1 MKNFAIKLSGPAGSG
16 MMQAGEILSKALNR
30 LGFYTLMYPEYPSRI
45 RGGDNNVLI
54 VFSSEKY
61 IAAVEKIDLL
71 LAFGKENYERHKGEV
86 GGPAFAKATAGKGGK
101 YEAGELGLNK
111 IAKKLGNPLVANT
124 AGLGFIFRILGFE
137 LRILEEQIKEE
148 FGKNQEILK
157 LNLEAVRKGYEVG
170 VSCGLWDVG
179 RVVRVRVGKTIVNL
193 TGNEALVEGI
203 LKADCGFAAIYPMTP
218 INSILAML
226 TRSKVQVFRP
236 EDEIAGIMAAIGA
249 SYAGKRALVATSGGG
264 FSLMIEGIGM
274 AGIAEIPI
282 VIILGQ
288 RTGPSTGM
296 ATFSSQSDLNF
307 AIYGGHGE
315 FPRIV
320 LAPGDLK
327 EAYFLGQEAFNL
339 AEHYQVPV
347 ILLTDKYL
355 AESRFSEDE
364 GELKVS
370 PASAEATAGKQ
381 VSQVPEH
388 YKRYRFTKDGISPRA
403 FPGQAAFLTN
413 SYEHDEYGFSSD
425 DIENRKKM
433 MEKRMGKLDGLSGGY
448 EPHFVPFA
456 GGTSRGKGFDPEIPM
471 LVGWGST
478 KEIILNFLKDYREFN
493 YLHISRPWPF
503 PAEAEEILRK
513 SKRIVSIEG
522 NFSGQMA
529 DIIEKLIFRRVER
542 ILKDDGRPFFKGELR
557 EKILNPNF

>member
-1 MKNFAIKLSGPAGSG
+1 
-16 MMQAGEILSKALNR
+16 
-30 LGFYTLMYPEYPSRI
+30 
-45 RGGDNNVLI
+45 
-54 VFSSEKY
+54 
-61 IAAVEKIDLL
+61 
-71 LAFGKENYERHKGEV
+71 
-86 GGPAFAKATAGKGGK
+86 
-101 YEAGELGLNK
+101 
-111 IAKKLGNPLVANT
+111 
-124 AGLGFIFRILGFE
+124 
-137 LRILEEQIKEE
+137 
-148 FGKNQEILK
+148 
-157 LNLEAVRKGYEVG
+157 
-170 VSCGLWDVG
+170 
-179 RVVRVRVGKTIVNL
+179 
-193 TGNEALVEGI
+193 
-203 LKADCGFAAIYPMTP
+203 
-218 INSILAML
+218 ML

-503 PAEAEEILRK
+503 PSEAEEILRK

>member
-1 MKNFAIKLSGPAGSG
+1 MKNFAIKLSGPAGAG

-30 LGFYTLMYPEYPSRI
+30 LDFYTLMYPEYPSRI
-45 RGGDNNVLI
+45 RGGDNNVLV

-249 SYAGKRALVATSGGG
+249 SYAGKRAMVATSGGG
-264 FSLMIEGIGM
+264 FSLMIEGMGM
-274 AGIAEIPI
+274 AGTAEIPI
-282 VIILGQ
+282 VIIVGQ

-296 ATFSSQSDLNF
+296 ATFSSQADLNF
-307 AIYGGHGE
+307 AIFGGHGE

-320 LAPGDLK
+320 LSPGDLK
-327 EAYFLGQEAFNL
+327 EAFFLGAEAFNL

-355 AESRFSEDE
+355 AESRFSVDKEELEKIRNSVDRGKLVE
-364 GELKVS
+364 GFE
-370 PASAEATAGKQ
+370 GDGGFGC
-381 VSQVPEH
+381 
-388 YKRYRFTKDGISPRA
+388 KRYEFTKDGISPRA
-403 FPGQAAFLTN
+403 FPGQTAFLTN

-425 DIENRKKM
+425 EVENRKKM
-433 MEKRMGKLDGLSGGY
+433 MKKRMRKLSGLEGGY
-448 EPHFVPFA
+448 GRYGENGA
-456 GGTSRGKGFDPEIPM
+456 KTT

-478 KEIILNFLKDYREFN
+478 KEIILDFLKDHQEFN
-493 YLHISRPWPF
+493 YLHIWRPWPF
-503 PAEAEEILRK
+503 PKEAEEILKK
-513 SKRIVSIEG
+513 SKRIVCVEG

-529 DIIEKLIFRRVER
+529 DMIERLIFRKVER
-542 ILKDDGRPFFKGELR
+542 VLKDDGRPFFKRELEAR
-557 EKILNPNF
+557 LIK